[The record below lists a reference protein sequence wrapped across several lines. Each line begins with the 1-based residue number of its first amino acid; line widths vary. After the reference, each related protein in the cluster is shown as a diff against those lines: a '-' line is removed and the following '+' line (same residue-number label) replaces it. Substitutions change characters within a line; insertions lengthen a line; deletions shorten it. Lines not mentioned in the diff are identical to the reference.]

1 MFFRKNYL
9 GDLNLK
15 INDTDSIKCI
25 ENVIFTLR
33 NDVDIVR
40 IARLS
45 FLEEHLPPQLA
56 TWEIK
61 DFNYSSDLHCFLN
74 EIYNT
79 EKTSLEL
86 FFETLYKEIKKDS
99 CCRRKLKS
107 KKCNLHF
114 SIETYSYEGCEKCP
128 DFLDNGIKSK
138 LAACINKIGYS
149 IDTEGFVISGSSQIL
164 DPERIASEIKEKDTD
179 NIISTILP
187 DDIIDKGTEM
197 SEVYI
202 FIYCIENSLR
212 IFIEKCCKN
221 EFGDELFDK
230 INLTTELKNTIRN
243 RKTDENKHQWL
254 PIRGNNDLFYLD
266 LSDLGKVIQMNWN
279 IFKKYFPDQNWIIG
293 KIEEIS
299 RCRNLIAHNSYI
311 EDDEKFLLSV
321 EYKQI
326 LKQISR
332 SKS

>member
-9 GDLNLK
+9 GDRNLK

-25 ENVIFTLR
+25 EKVIFTLQ

-56 TWEIK
+56 TWGIK

-79 EKTSLEL
+79 ENPSLEL

-99 CCRRKLKS
+99 CCRRRKS

-114 SIETYSYEGCEKCP
+114 SIDTNSYEGCERCP
-128 DFLDNGIKSK
+128 EFLDNGIKNK
-138 LAACINKIGYS
+138 LTACINNIGYS
-149 IDTEGFVISGSSQIL
+149 IDAEGFVISGSSQIL
-164 DPERIASEIKEKDTD
+164 DPERIASKIKKEDTD
-179 NIISTILP
+179 NIINTILP
-187 DDIIDKGTEM
+187 NDIIEKGTEM

-202 FIYCIENSLR
+202 LIYCIENSLR
-212 IFIEKCCKN
+212 IFIEKCCRD
-221 EFGDELFDK
+221 EFGDEFFDK
-230 INLTTELKNTIRN
+230 IELTADLRNAIRN
-243 RKTDENKHQWL
+243 RKADENKHQWL
-254 PIRGNNDLFYLD
+254 PVRGNNDLFYLD
-266 LSDLGKVIQMNWN
+266 LFDLGKVIQMNWS
-279 IFKKYFPDQNWIIG
+279 IFKMYFPDQNWIIG
-293 KIEEIS
+293 KIGEIS
-299 RCRNLIAHNSYI
+299 TCRNLIAHNSYI
-311 EDDEKFLLSV
+311 GDDEKVSLSV
-321 EYKQI
+321 EYKKI

-332 SKS
+332 GKS